1 MVWRHSRTLM
11 RTRLSR
17 ITRVH
22 CKSFPFPCWSGVWIE
37 GSVPVISAVFS
48 AWLELVRWWK
58 MYFDLPKPE
67 QTKRLG
73 MSKTAGIRRI
83 EQRNLLIWCYEN
95 MRNKARVGI
104 QEIGWKNQAVARLF
118 FCWYRSI
125 VKLFALFASLDNR
138 KHRELSVKRWTS

>member
-1 MVWRHSRTLM
+1 
-11 RTRLSR
+11 
-17 ITRVH
+17 
-22 CKSFPFPCWSGVWIE
+22 
-37 GSVPVISAVFS
+37 
-48 AWLELVRWWK
+48 

-118 FCWYRSI
+118 FHGI
-125 VKLFALFASLDNR
+125 AQ
-138 KHRELSVKRWTS
+138 